1 MVIDCGDYFNLSAEN
16 LIGVV
21 LYVFTFECSNVRGIF
36 TRFILLI
43 VARLPISAVRVN
55 MVQKLLVFII
65 CYYYCS

>member
-36 TRFILLI
+36 TRFILFI
-43 VARLPISAVRVN
+43 VARIPISAFRVN
-55 MVQKLLVFII
+55 MV
-65 CYYYCS
+65 